1 MEPRTRTEIYE
12 YMRSVP
18 EEIKKTLP
26 EAYEKIGDLL
36 VIHLTPNAISYKK
49 EIGEAYRKAFD
60 VKTVLLKGKIH
71 GEYRIPDYE
80 IIAGSDTKTIH
91 KENSILYSL
100 DLSEVMFSSGN
111 VHERIRMSTLPHHE
125 KVVDMF
131 AGIGYFTLPIA
142 KFCHSHV
149 SAVEKNEN
157 AYNFLC
163 ENIVLNNVQHLV
175 EPYCVDCKNFEG
187 NADRVIMG
195 HPDAHKYLDSAFK
208 IVERGFIHYHEFT
221 PEGKIERPRLRV
233 KHAAEE
239 AGAHISIETM
249 QKIKKYSP
257 GVWHIVCDVQ
267 VHR

>member
-1 MEPRTRTEIYE
+1 MESRTRTEIYE
-12 YMRSVP
+12 YLGSIS
-18 EEIKKTLP
+18 EEIRKNLP

-36 VIHLTPNAISYKK
+36 IIHLNPIAISYKE
-49 EIGEAYRKAFD
+49 EIGEAYRKAFN

-100 DLSEVMFSSGN
+100 DLSKVMFSSGN
-111 VHERIRMSTLPHHE
+111 IQERIRMSTLPHHE

-163 ENIVLNNVQHLV
+163 ENVVLNEVQHLV
-175 EPYCVDCKNFEG
+175 TLYRADCKNFEG
-187 NADRVIMG
+187 KADRVIMG
-195 HPDAHKYLDSAFK
+195 HPDSHKYLDIAFR
-208 IVERGFIHYHEFT
+208 IVEKGFIHYHEFT
-221 PEGKIERPRLRV
+221 PEGKFERPRARLER
-233 KHAAEE
+233 AAEE
-239 AGAHISIETM
+239 AGAHISIQNM

-257 GVWHIVCDVQ
+257 GVWHIVCDIQ
-267 VHR
+267 VH